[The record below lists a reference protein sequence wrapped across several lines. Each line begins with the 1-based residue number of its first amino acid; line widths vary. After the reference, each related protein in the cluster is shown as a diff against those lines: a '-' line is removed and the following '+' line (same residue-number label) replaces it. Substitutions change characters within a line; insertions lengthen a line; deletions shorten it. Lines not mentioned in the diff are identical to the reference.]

1 MMFTMWIAIQTM
13 KKQRI
18 SVDKKSSLMLICSCD
33 NISRE
38 YQTNNKEGI
47 PLKRTEKPL
56 TGKVYDFVYD
66 GIINGTI
73 TNNDILTENALVEEL
88 GVSKS
93 PVRGALILLCEENVI
108 QSIPR
113 LGYKVLQ
120 ITPDQVQKLTEA
132 RFALEPFMLEKAWPL
147 LQAEQMMQ
155 LTQHLRQCKETELK
169 NTSIRE
175 NWIRNIQFHTMLAS
189 FAQNEYLLSSLEYV
203 LRSCA
208 RAAAQY
214 YLHTRGI
221 PQGEADYHDAIVEAI
236 VQHDLQTA
244 QAMLKQDIQ
253 QII

>member
-1 MMFTMWIAIQTM
+1 MI
-13 KKQRI
+13 
-18 SVDKKSSLMLICSCD
+18 
-33 NISRE
+33 
-38 YQTNNKEGI
+38 
-47 PLKRTEKPL
+47 RTEKPL
-56 TGKVYDFVYD
+56 TGKVYDFVYA

-132 RFALEPFMLEKAWPL
+132 RFALEPFMLEKAWP
-147 LQAEQMMQ
+147 QMREEQLML
-155 LTQHLRQCKETELK
+155 LTQHLHESKETELK
-169 NTSIRE
+169 DTSIRE
-175 NWIRNIQFHTMLAS
+175 NWMRNIRFHMLLAS
-189 FAQNEYLLSSLEYV
+189 FAQNEYLLSSLEHV
-203 LRSCA
+203 LKSCA

-221 PQGEADYHDAIVEAI
+221 PQGEADFHDLMVDAIVRR
-236 VQHDLQTA
+236 DYQTA
-244 QAMLKQDIQ
+244 LDTLKQDMQ